1 MDIEYQYETFSG
13 LPVYYGGDKYDSDD
27 SEEFFPDTSEDMN
40 NRMRN
45 QSRPDGG
52 DNNSVNMVDVTPK
65 CHKASDKLG
74 SKVFDYTADEDS
86 DTSKTVTADLDDT
99 DCQMETHIWDDT
111 YGPVWICDP
120 SMVNSAGQAE
130 QLWLNK
136 GEVACMSDF
145 DDEDF
150 NDMDVDSDAGSDM
163 KFECNIWKSEN
174 PRSYPDMDICTQA
187 GKKEIVN
194 YRGDKNTPEEDVCCT
209 NIPSVNWASG
219 YIDCARYL
227 VPQCLLERPC
237 QRDVDVRVMNN
248 ANDWKLEHSLTVA
261 WCVNAEDSSYIAVCY
276 DCLWLI
282 DHLRTLI
289 FVFYECIVRIHTG
302 LEGPRRDQII
312 TEIRTADGWRCSDA
326 YILSPGMISAGR
338 LHIQNIPHI

>member
-1 MDIEYQYETFSG
+1 MLFDLKYSETGWVDRSTLQMQTFPWISSSVRGMAEIEYGHGYRVPNMRLSTG

-27 SEEFFPDTSEDMN
+27 SEEFFLDTSEEMN

-65 CHKASDKLG
+65 CNTASDRLG
-74 SKVFDYTADEDS
+74 SEVFNHTADEDS
-86 DTSKTVTADLDDT
+86 DTSKTVTSDLDDT
-99 DCQMETHIWDDT
+99 DCQMGTHIWYFT
-111 YGPVWICDP
+111 

-150 NDMDVDSDAGSDM
+150 TDMDVDSDAGSDM
-163 KFECNIWKSEN
+163 KFDCNTGKSGN
-174 PRSYPDMDICTQA
+174 PQSDPDTDICTHA

-194 YRGDKNTPEEDVCCT
+194 HTGDKNTPEEDVCCAD
-209 NIPSVNWASG
+209 IPAVNWASG

-227 VPQCLLERPC
+227 VQQCLLEWPC
-237 QRDVDVRVMNN
+237 RRDGDVRVMNN
-248 ANDWKLEHSLTVA
+248 VNDVKL
-261 WCVNAEDSSYIAVCY
+261 
-276 DCLWLI
+276 
-282 DHLRTLI
+282 
-289 FVFYECIVRIHTG
+289 FK
-302 LEGPRRDQII
+302 
-312 TEIRTADGWRCSDA
+312 
-326 YILSPGMISAGR
+326 
-338 LHIQNIPHI
+338 